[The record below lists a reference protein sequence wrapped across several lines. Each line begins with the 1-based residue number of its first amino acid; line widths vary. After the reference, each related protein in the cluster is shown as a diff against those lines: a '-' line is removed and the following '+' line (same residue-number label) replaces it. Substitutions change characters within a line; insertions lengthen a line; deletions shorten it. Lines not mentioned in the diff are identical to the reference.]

1 MGHFQKLHPPQGILL
16 ASKALGEHLVL
27 REGHDLLR
35 EVTEPSCGGTGLVAH
50 HVFGGDGIAQNL
62 QDAKKRRKKQTTRPK
77 KAGKSLEI
85 GIYWDILGF

>member
-1 MGHFQKLHPPQGILL
+1 LASK

-62 QDAKKRRKKQTTRPK
+62 QASKAKKKNEAQKGWEK
-77 KAGKSLEI
+77 LEI
-85 GIYWDILGF
+85 GIYWDFKHQQYGFNGI